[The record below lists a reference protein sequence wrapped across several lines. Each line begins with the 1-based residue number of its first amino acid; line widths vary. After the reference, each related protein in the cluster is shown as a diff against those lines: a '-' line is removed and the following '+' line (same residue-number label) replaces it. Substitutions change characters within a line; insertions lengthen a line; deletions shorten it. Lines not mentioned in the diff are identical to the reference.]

1 MPTVTGYTAARMKEI
16 EDQAIVDAR
25 LTSYNL
31 VLVRHNL
38 EEINVGNIRG
48 EQGPRGLPGVDAVN
62 ELIWK
67 TGAQLVGT
75 AATGGGDAQPLR
87 LVASSTVVTTNTA
100 GDATITFPQAFSGG
114 LSSVVA
120 QVANNTSLPVDVSY
134 THVDGADYPNST
146 TGIGNVNL
154 VAYDFQLNNFKVRT
168 YISGGRDQVS
178 FGQPYQDAALG
189 GCNVRINYMAF
200 GW

>member
-1 MPTVTGYTAARMKEI
+1 MKEI
-16 EDQAIVDAR
+16 EDQAIVNAR

-31 VLVRHNL
+31 VLVRNNL

-67 TGAQLVGT
+67 TGTQLVGT

-87 LVASSTVVTTNTA
+87 LIGVSTVVNTNTA

-120 QVANNTSLPVDVSY
+120 QVASNTSGVPLVGY
-134 THVDGADYPNST
+134 THLNSADYPNST
-146 TGIGNVNL
+146 IGLGNIQIVSYNFTL
-154 VAYDFQLNNFKVRT
+154 TNFKVRLFFP
-168 YISGGRDQVS
+168 GGSNPV
-178 FGQPYQDAALG
+178 FGNPTPGASLG
-189 GCNVRINYMAF
+189 GCEVRINYMAF